1 METKRSALP
10 VMNSKTKSALCLPF
24 LTVSHPKLYF
34 ESTYAY
40 TMGEVIC
47 QLLMLLG
54 QAVLE
59 VGCYLTAKLL
69 VPFLTFGKVEQP
81 IRNEIRYYGA
91 NAGSIWRLLPTYPA
105 LGCWRPSFQN
115 RPLSQ

>member
-1 METKRSALP
+1 
-10 VMNSKTKSALCLPF
+10 MNSKTKSALCLPF

-91 NAGSIWRLLPTYPA
+91 NAGSYFLMRNPPRLFSGHGRNPHRDHAA
-105 LGCWRPSFQN
+105 LQAR
-115 RPLSQ
+115 